1 MRKKLTVKQLEA
13 FSKEVHLPFAY
24 LFLPEPLKK
33 TCPSRFSEQ
42 IMPQQPVSVSRNNH
56 YLSNAL
62 SKFLDADETD
72 AWLIAYALVDTSNIT
87 IVTHEVSELNRK
99 NKVKIPRLNTSLDP

>member
-1 MRKKLTVKQLEA
+1 M
-13 FSKEVHLPFAY
+13 
-24 LFLPEPLKK
+24 
-33 TCPSRFSEQ
+33 
-42 IMPQQPVSVSRNNH
+42 
-56 YLSNAL
+56 